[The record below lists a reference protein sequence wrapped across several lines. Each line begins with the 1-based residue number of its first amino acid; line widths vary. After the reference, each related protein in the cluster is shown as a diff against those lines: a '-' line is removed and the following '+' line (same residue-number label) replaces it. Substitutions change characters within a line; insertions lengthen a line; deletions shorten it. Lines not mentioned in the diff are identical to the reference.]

1 MLAKAGGIFGVV
13 AITALLAG
21 SVGAA
26 AMEPPAR
33 PMIDVAPAAQAVP
46 ESNEGPGVPVTPLPD
61 PTTTT
66 TAPPRAPRVR
76 ATTAAPKAAGG
87 TAVSFT
93 IVDRPR

>member
-1 MLAKAGGIFGVV
+1 MFGVV
-13 AITALLAG
+13 AITALLVG

-33 PMIDVAPAAQAVP
+33 PMIDVAPAAQTVP
-46 ESNEGPGVPVTPLPD
+46 ESNEGPVVPAQPLPD

-66 TAPPRAPRVR
+66 TAPAPRVHTQAASPST
-76 ATTAAPKAAGG
+76 ATASGG

-93 IVDRPR
+93 IVARPG